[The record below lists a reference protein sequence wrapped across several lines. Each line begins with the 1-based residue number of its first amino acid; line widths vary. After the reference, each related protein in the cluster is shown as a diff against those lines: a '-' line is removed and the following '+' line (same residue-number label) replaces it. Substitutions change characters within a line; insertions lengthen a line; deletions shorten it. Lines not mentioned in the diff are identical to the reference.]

1 MAGGASEAR
10 RAELLGTLRRSAE
23 PVTGAELS
31 SLLGVSRQ
39 AIVNDVA
46 ILRAAGEP
54 IVGSPQGYL
63 LAVRDPGN
71 GEPDAI
77 IACKHGREGARRE
90 LEILVDHGIT
100 VVDVV
105 VEHALYGDV
114 RANLMISSRADVD
127 RYAGRLQS
135 QDAPPLSSLT
145 GGVHLHNLRAPTP
158 DALEAAERT
167 LRSEGFLLE
176 D

>member
-10 RAELLGTLRRSAE
+10 RKELLGTLRRSAD

-31 SLLGVSRQ
+31 SNLGVSRQ

-63 LAVRDPGN
+63 LAERASSN
-71 GEPDAI
+71 GQPNAI

-90 LEILVDHGIT
+90 LEILVEHGIT

-105 VEHALYGDV
+105 VEHALYGEV
-114 RANLMISSRADVD
+114 RANLMISSRADVE
-127 RYAGRLQS
+127 RYAGRLLNK
-135 QDAPPLSSLT
+135 DAPPLSSLT
-145 GGVHLHNLRAPTP
+145 GGVHLHHLRAPTP
-158 DALEAAERT
+158 DALEAAERS
-167 LRSEGFLLE
+167 LRAEGFLLV

>member
-1 MAGGASEAR
+1 
-10 RAELLGTLRRSAE
+10 
-23 PVTGAELS
+23 VTGSELS

-46 ILRAAGEP
+46 ILRASGEP

-63 LAVRDPGN
+63 LAKRESTV
-71 GEPDAI
+71 GEPNAI
-77 IACKHGREGARRE
+77 IACKHGRDGARRE

-105 VEHALYGDV
+105 VEHALYGEV
-114 RANLMISSRADVD
+114 HANLMVSSRTDVE
-127 RYAGRLQS
+127 RYAGRLLS
-135 QDAPPLSSLT
+135 QDAQPLSSLT
-145 GGVHLHNLRAPTP
+145 GGVHLHNLHAPTP
-158 DALEAAERT
+158 DALDAAKRE
-167 LRSEGFLLE
+167 LREEGFLLE